1 MAAVAERAINGEFT
15 CLRSKDLYS
24 LAKHDRP
31 MRAGGS
37 LASVDHFGDVIGIA
51 LRRMHREKALQQF
64 DPQTMVMR
72 AAAFLVSQ
80 GPVTPQERW
89 EEVGGFSPS
98 TLAAAIAALICAAGV
113 YSVIPRGGNPCFS
126 SLVISPKVRV
136 CPSGRNSGS

>member
-51 LRRMHREKALQQF
+51 LRRMLFILLRK
-64 DPQTMVMR
+64 
-72 AAAFLVSQ
+72 VSRILSSV
-80 GPVTPQERW
+80 PRTPLGFFRTH
-89 EEVGGFSPS
+89 VGGSV
-98 TLAAAIAALICAAGV
+98 AI
-113 YSVIPRGGNPCFS
+113 P
-126 SLVISPKVRV
+126 
-136 CPSGRNSGS
+136 